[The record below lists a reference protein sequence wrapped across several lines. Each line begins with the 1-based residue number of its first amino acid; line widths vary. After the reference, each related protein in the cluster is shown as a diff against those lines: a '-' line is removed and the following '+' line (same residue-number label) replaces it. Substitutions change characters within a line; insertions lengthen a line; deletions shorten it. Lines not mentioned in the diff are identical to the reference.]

1 MPRRRVP
8 MNDAMTSTA
17 TAAAPVRSAPV
28 AHLAHSE
35 RLWLLEAMARS
46 RVVRRRL
53 AAQRRSARTPALD
66 GATADG
72 WEALE
77 AAACRD
83 LRHGD
88 AVYASAA
95 WPLPLAGPCRI
106 GPAWRLVDVV
116 TAAAGAAMT
125 MAPGSLAIAI
135 CEAPALRDAVPALE
149 TVARRR
155 LPLVILAADRDRT
168 GDATTAAEAAE
179 MPFETAGADDAEA
192 VVMATAMARDSARAS
207 NGPTLIACHGRE
219 REDDDEGLVEDD
231 PIESYARRLSASGAS
246 LAELRAVV
254 RGAKAET

>member
-1 MPRRRVP
+1 
-8 MNDAMTSTA
+8 MNEGMTATA
-17 TAAAPVRSAPV
+17 TAAAPARSAPV

-53 AAQRRSARTPALD
+53 AEQRRSARTPALD
-66 GATADG
+66 GATANG

-95 WPLPLAGPCRI
+95 WPLPLAGPCRV

-116 TAAAGAAMT
+116 SAAAGAAMT
-125 MAPGSLAIAI
+125 MAPGSLAITI

-155 LPLVILAADRDRT
+155 LPLVILAADRESA
-168 GDATTAAEAAE
+168 GDATMAAEAAE
-179 MPFETAGADDAEA
+179 MPFESVRADDAEIVLLA
-192 VVMATAMARDSARAS
+192 TNMACESARAS
-207 NGPTLIACHGRE
+207 KGPTLIACRGRE
-219 REDDDEGLVEDD
+219 PDADESGLEFD
-231 PIESYARRLSASGAS
+231 PIESYARRLSAGGAS
-246 LAELRAVV
+246 VAELRAVV
-254 RGAKAET
+254 RGAKAAP